1 VIPGLEPYT
10 EDEHEA
16 ITTPSGIQEI
26 PPPPPAPVVSVPP
39 KKTIS
44 LKASLWAGAIC
55 FGILMIAIAIATT
68 VQFLVDM
75 SWYGGGF
82 YAAGVLLSS
91 ATLGALGVS
100 AFWAVRK
107 R

>member
-1 VIPGLEPYT
+1 MIPDLEPYT

-26 PPPPPAPVVSVPP
+26 PPPPPVPVVPIAP
-39 KKTIS
+39 KKAIS
-44 LKASLWAGAIC
+44 LKASLWVVALG
-55 FGILMIAIAIATT
+55 FGVLLIAIAIATT

-91 ATLGALGVS
+91 ATLGALGISV
-100 AFWAVRK
+100 FWAVRK